1 MFNFNAVTRLV
12 LAISLVLGACSMPAM
27 AAQAAQAAQAGQA
40 GQAGQCKAFTV
51 NFLVAPEVTPAL
63 LEMLRK
69 ESGATLARVE
79 KPGDIFTQEVNPNRL
94 RVIVDKNN
102 ILVRYLCG

>member
-27 AAQAAQAAQAGQA
+27 AAQAGQA

>member
-27 AAQAAQAAQAGQA
+27 AAQA

>member
-1 MFNFNAVTRLV
+1 MFNINAVMRLI
-12 LAISLVLGACSMPAM
+12 LATSLVLGACSMPAM
-27 AAQAAQAAQAGQA
+27 AAQE
-40 GQAGQCKAFTV
+40 GQCKAFTV

>member
-27 AAQAAQAAQAGQA
+27 AV
-40 GQAGQCKAFTV
+40 QAGQCKAFTV

>member
-1 MFNFNAVTRLV
+1 MSDSTVSRSLV
-12 LAISLVLGACSMPAM
+12 LAASVVLGACSMPAM
-27 AAQAAQAAQAGQA
+27 ADEP
-40 GQAGQCKAFTV
+40 GQCKAVTI
-51 NFLVAPEVTPAL
+51 NFLVAPEATPAL

-69 ESGATLARVE
+69 ESGATLVRVE
-79 KPGDIFTQEVNPNRL
+79 KPGDIFTQEVNPKRL

>member
-1 MFNFNAVTRLV
+1 MFNINAVTRLI
-12 LAISLVLGACSMPAM
+12 LATSLVLGACSMPAM
-27 AAQAAQAAQAGQA
+27 AAQA
-40 GQAGQCKAFTV
+40 GQCKAFTL
-51 NFLVAPEVTPAL
+51 NFVVAPEVTPAL

-69 ESGATLARVE
+69 ESGATLVRVE